1 MTSPEL
7 MVICIF
13 FSLLHTNTVV
23 AVATHPTA
31 QNQCRAS
38 TTNIIVPLVM
48 GTKVNSEVIAL
59 VKDLFF
65 LAKIGETAKQVGLK
79 IRFANS
85 AEDLISWV
93 QSKPRL
99 IVLDLN
105 ADGIDPVITIKG
117 LREAATSVDL
127 PIVGFAQHEMTT
139 LIDSALQ
146 AGCDQVLSRNA
157 FTKHL
162 PRILSGKP

>member
-1 MTSPEL
+1 MSDN
-7 MVICIF
+7 
-13 FSLLHTNTVV
+13 S
-23 AVATHPTA
+23 
-31 QNQCRAS
+31 Q
-38 TTNIIVPLVM
+38 IISS
-48 GTKVNSEVIAL
+48 SEVIAL

-65 LAKIGETAKQVGLK
+65 LAKIGETAKQMGLK

-105 ADGIDPVITIKG
+105 ADGIDSVITIKG

-127 PIVGFAQHEMTT
+127 PIAIVGFVQHEMAT

>member
-1 MTSPEL
+1 
-7 MVICIF
+7 
-13 FSLLHTNTVV
+13 
-23 AVATHPTA
+23 
-31 QNQCRAS
+31 
-38 TTNIIVPLVM
+38 M
-48 GTKVNSEVIAL
+48 GAEANSEVIAL

-65 LAKIGETAKQVGLK
+65 LAKIGETAKQVGAK
-79 IRFANS
+79 IRFADS
-85 AEDLISWV
+85 AEDLISCV

-105 ADGIDPVITIKG
+105 ADGIDPVITIKR
-117 LREAATSVDL
+117 LKETPASTDL
-127 PIVGFAQHEMTT
+127 PIIGFIQHEMST

-162 PRILSGKP
+162 PRILTGKPWH

>member
-1 MTSPEL
+1 
-7 MVICIF
+7 
-13 FSLLHTNTVV
+13 
-23 AVATHPTA
+23 
-31 QNQCRAS
+31 
-38 TTNIIVPLVM
+38 M
-48 GTKVNSEVIAL
+48 GTKDNSEVIAL

-105 ADGIDPVITIKG
+105 ADGIDSVITIKG
-117 LREAATSVDL
+117 LREAATSMDL
-127 PIVGFAQHEMTT
+127 PIAIVGFAQHEMTT

>member
-1 MTSPEL
+1 
-7 MVICIF
+7 
-13 FSLLHTNTVV
+13 
-23 AVATHPTA
+23 
-31 QNQCRAS
+31 
-38 TTNIIVPLVM
+38 M
-48 GTKVNSEVIAL
+48 GAEANSEVIAL

-65 LAKIGETAKQVGLK
+65 LANIGETAKQVGAK
-79 IRFANS
+79 IRFADS
-85 AEDLISWV
+85 TEDLISCI

-105 ADGIDPVITIKG
+105 ADGIDPVLTIKS
-117 LREAATSVDL
+117 LKETTASVDL
-127 PIVGFAQHEMTT
+127 PIIGFIQHEMST

-162 PRILSGKP
+162 PKILTGKPWH